1 MGGTRQPSPNC
12 DQFGYPDIPSI
23 QLPLSVHW
31 CRSSTP
37 ACQAGGVGALPAWT
51 ARFAICDLRGGVC
64 GDHQGGSRVLIADLP
79 SPIADRAG
87 RRTHRAAR
95 RTDGDHGVEVS
106 IRLCESRGMG
116 ANPIGPPNPPPTEL
130 VNRTV
135 CKTVSAGCN
144 SQGGVQFSCL
154 THRRRWS
161 ITISPYQLLR
171 GVPATVF

>member
-1 MGGTRQPSPNC
+1 M
-12 DQFGYPDIPSI
+12 
-23 QLPLSVHW
+23 
-31 CRSSTP
+31 
-37 ACQAGGVGALPAWT
+37 
-51 ARFAICDLRGGVC
+51 
-64 GDHQGGSRVLIADLP
+64 
-79 SPIADRAG
+79 DRAFVILDLG
-87 RRTHRAAR
+87 SGGQVRPRGLEEDLLEGVQGSKIEDRAAR

-116 ANPIGPPNPPPTEL
+116 ANPIGPSNPPPTEL